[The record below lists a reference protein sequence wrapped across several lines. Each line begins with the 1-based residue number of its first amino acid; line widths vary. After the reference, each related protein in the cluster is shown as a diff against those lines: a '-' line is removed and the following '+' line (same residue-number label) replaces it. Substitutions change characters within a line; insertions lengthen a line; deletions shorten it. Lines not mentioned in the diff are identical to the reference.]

1 MVWWVCKFDTNL
13 GQVVHHHQC
22 NTVGCGPGYNTCML
36 TTMRGGGGGGD
47 EGEKEEMRICL
58 GECM

>member
-1 MVWWVCKFDTNL
+1 MIWWVCKFDTNL

-22 NTVGCGPGYNTCML
+22 NTVGCGPGYNT
-36 TTMRGGGGGGD
+36 TMRGGGGGGGD